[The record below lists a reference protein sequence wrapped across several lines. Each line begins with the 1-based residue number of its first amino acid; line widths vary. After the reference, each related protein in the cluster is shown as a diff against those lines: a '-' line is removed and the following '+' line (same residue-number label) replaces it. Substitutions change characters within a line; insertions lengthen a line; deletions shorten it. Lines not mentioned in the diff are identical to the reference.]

1 MIAIVGIFVALMTA
15 ALWYESRGEQ
25 PSTEQD
31 EARQELAD
39 AAVVYCEM
47 RRLNRMESFQRAA
60 WSRYCEA
67 AEHVE
72 TIERG
77 ES

>member
-25 PSTEQD
+25 PSSEED

-39 AAVVYCEM
+39 AAVTYCEL
-47 RRLNRMESFQRAA
+47 RRNNRMESFQRAA
-60 WSRYCEA
+60 WTRYCEA

-72 TIERG
+72 EL
-77 ES
+77 SK